1 MSKDQEAI
9 VDETNQSWL
18 TRVLF
23 SRTKVPPPPPASL
36 DDAPLIPEANANIFS
51 QLIFEWITP
60 LFRLGF
66 ARPLEATDLWKL
78 QDDRGAQHIARLI
91 AESYQRRTL
100 EARLYNERLDRGEIN
115 PLFFKSIW
123 WSIRGNRAEK
133 LKEWKEKAKKSPS
146 LVWAINDSVKWW
158 FWSGGLLKVIGDIAQ
173 VTSPLV
179 VKVSV
184 YFRLYTD

>member
-1 MSKDQEAI
+1 MSKDQEA
-9 VDETNQSWL
+9 VHEKNQSWL

-23 SRTKVPPPPPASL
+23 SRTKLPPPPPASL
-36 DDAPLIPEANANIFS
+36 DDAQLIPEANANIFS
-51 QLIFEWITP
+51 QLVFGWITP

-66 ARPLEATDLWKL
+66 ARPLEASDLWKL
-78 QDDRGAQHIARLI
+78 QDDRTAQHIARLI
-91 AESYQRRTL
+91 DESYQRRAL
-100 EARLYNERLDRGEIN
+100 VAREYNERLERGEIN
-115 PLFFKSIW
+115 SLFFRSIW

-133 LKEWKEKAKKSPS
+133 LTEWKKKAKKSPS

-158 FWSGGLLKVIGDIAQ
+158 FWTGGLLKVVGDVAQ

-184 YFRLYTD
+184 YFCLYP